1 MRQLSAACSCCGK
14 RRGMHLPAGVL
25 ICCECDTALSRKP
38 GSTARGCPPN
48 MPGAF
53 LGYVYADQETPDAP
67 EGETP

>member
-1 MRQLSAACSCCGK
+1 
-14 RRGMHLPAGVL
+14 MHLPAGVL